1 MEDSNKNMYKFKEP
15 LIKATIIKRNTQ
27 FTAEVELDGETIT
40 VHVPNTG
47 RIADDNLLLNIY
59 KKRKYN
65 YDIDAVLLSDD
76 ENWVG
81 INQILSNK
89 LVQYFFGNESTIR
102 ND

>member
-47 RIADDNLLLNIY
+47 RIADVKNIY
-59 KKRKYN
+59 
-65 YDIDAVLLSDD
+65 D
-76 ENWVG
+76 
-81 INQILSNK
+81 
-89 LVQYFFGNESTIR
+89 
-102 ND
+102 